1 MVVVNAAP
9 DVAAGE
15 QAQRGA
21 QGKEGGLIGGQEQDG
36 GDHAQR
42 PRQEGGV
49 FPPPLPPDQFAQQ
62 SEGQKAQ
69 AGADQPQR
77 VDDVHPL
84 RAQESRRAGVH
95 RRLRQHESQ
104 EAQGEADGLVPLLP
118 VQSPNIAIIAMFL
131 LRHLCSTSPV
141 VKGMHACPRQAWR

>member
-1 MVVVNAAP
+1 MPVIRPVQRLPWKVVVNAAP

-42 PRQEGGV
+42 PCQEGGV
-49 FPPPLPPDQFAQQ
+49 FPPPLPLDQFAQQ

-69 AGADQPQR
+69 TGAHQAQR

-84 RAQESRRAGVH
+84 RAQENRCAGVH
-95 RRLRQHESQ
+95 RRLRQHEGQ
-104 EAQGEADGLVPLLP
+104 EAQGEADGLVPLFP
-118 VQSPNIAIIAMFL
+118 SEVAIFSV
-131 LRHLCSTSPV
+131 LRLFRHGSAP
-141 VKGMHACPRQAWR
+141 